1 MSIGALDRSAV
12 RANLS
17 TLLGAAAGVDES
29 AFIDLEAG
37 PQGRAHQYWAITT
50 IGTKDAGHRARR
62 GTVIGKR
69 YLVGVR
75 LAYRINPKDRETS
88 RDAALD
94 NLDALERA
102 IRKSSDAARTNLE
115 VMDWSDRE
123 RLSGSREWLIWDI
136 DINIHAAFDLA
147 GS

>member
-1 MSIGALDRSAV
+1 MAIGALDRSAL

-17 TLLGAAAGVDES
+17 TLLGAASGVAES

-37 PQGRAHQYWAITT
+37 PQGRAHQYWAISS
-50 IGTKDAGHRARR
+50 ISSRDAGHRARV
-62 GTVIGKR
+62 GAVIGKR
-69 YLVGVR
+69 YSVQARV
-75 LAYRINPKDRETS
+75 AYRINPKDRETS

-102 IRKSSDAARTNLE
+102 IRNSSNAARASLE
-115 VMDWSDRE
+115 IVDWSDKE

-136 DINIHAAFDLA
+136 DMSIHSAFDLA

>member
-1 MSIGALDRSAV
+1 MSVGALDRSAV

-17 TLLGAAAGVDES
+17 TLLGAAVGLDES
-29 AFIDLEAG
+29 AFIDIEAG
-37 PQGRAHQYWAITT
+37 PQGRAHQYWAITSLST
-50 IGTKDAGHRARR
+50 RDSGSRARR
-62 GTVIGKR
+62 GTTITKR

-75 LAYRINPKDRETS
+75 YAHRLNPKDRETS

-94 NLDALERA
+94 ALDSLERA
-102 IRKSSDAARTNLE
+102 IRNSSSAARASLE
-115 VMDWSDRE
+115 VMEWNDRE

-136 DINIHAAFDLA
+136 DIGVHSAFDLA